1 MSSKVVSTLV
11 LVVSMA
17 VTGLACV
24 PRGVLGEAEAAVRR
38 DDYPKAAAL
47 LESHLRTHPEDV
59 PARALL
65 VRVLALSSRL
75 DLARRECEILAR
87 YLPPGSPRPAIELG
101 HAFELSHD
109 YERALASYDDAARMA
124 PALPDGPRI
133 GGLRAARWGEAE
145 MAVPRLEEAVRRG
158 ANDAETLH
166 ALGLARMHLGRL
178 DEAESAYRTAT
189 RLHPDA
195 TDAWLGLATV
205 ALVRKDHAAA
215 LVAYERLVALRPTS
229 PDASL
234 GRAYALA
241 RLGRTAEARRE
252 LDRAEK
258 LGAKPAN
265 LAKQRAWLDAS
276 EASR

>member
-1 MSSKVVSTLV
+1 M
-11 LVVSMA
+11 
-17 VTGLACV
+17 
-24 PRGVLGEAEAAVRR
+24 GEAEAAVRR

-75 DLARRECEILAR
+75 DLARRECEALKA

-101 HAFELSHD
+101 HAYELSHD
-109 YERALASYDDAARMA
+109 YERALASYDEAAAMA
-124 PALPDGPRI
+124 PTSPDGPRI

-158 ANDAETLH
+158 ADDAETLH

-178 DEAESAYRTAT
+178 DDAETAYRTAT
-189 RLHPDA
+189 RRHPEA

-205 ALVRKDHAAA
+205 ALVKHDHAAA

-258 LGAKPAN
+258 LGAKAVN
-265 LAKQRAWLDAS
+265 LAKQRAWIDAN
-276 EASR
+276 EAGR